1 MDQNIN
7 DSTQSQAQPVATTQP
22 TANSQSD
29 IDFKALENMSNEEF
43 LEALAAGLLAE
54 KNLGEMDDET
64 KTDMIHD
71 LVERMTVFINRSIL
85 EALPSDKL
93 NTIEQLSNNNA
104 PIEEI
109 NKVIQESGVDVPQI
123 TADALEKFQ
132 NIYLGPNENA
142 EV

>member
-1 MDQNIN
+1 
-7 DSTQSQAQPVATTQP
+7 
-22 TANSQSD
+22 
-29 IDFKALENMSNEEF
+29 MSNEEF